1 MIPIYGTI
9 RVMIENLT
17 TVKTASKDILARA
30 MAREDINV
38 EHRADAQ
45 TAYFDTNQRTLCL
58 PVWKDMSNALYDM
71 LVGHEISHALHTPAE
86 GWADWVGT
94 GPNAQMRHMFL
105 NVTEDAR
112 IERMVKEEFPGI
124 RRDFAQAYKELLDRD
139 LFELKDKTIKD
150 LPLIDRLNLQFKL
163 GLFGYI
169 DVPFTS
175 DEQVYVD
182 RMATTKTFEEVMEL
196 AADLLIDEKQNQ
208 PEQQPEEDEEGD
220 NSSDSD
226 GDDEDGNGIGFS
238 VDQGDEEGGNG
249 AGSDDNDNDGQEED
263 SGMSMEDD
271 TDDGESADSTD
282 GEGGQDGDGP
292 SDLSYDSYSN
302 DPMTAGSTQRAFEK
316 GVEDLREDDAKRVQ
330 YVTLPTTNLD
340 NIIVTPKQ
348 IEGLWEDSNRKVIEL
363 EKERNIDDQS
373 HRNDSRRESN
383 SNLQKFLNNSRPTV
397 NHMVQ
402 QFQMKQAADADKR
415 TDIAKTGILDTT
427 TMINYRWS
435 EDIFLKNEVHA
446 DGKSHGIVMF
456 LDWSSSMHSIIKD
469 TVEQLIVLVEFC
481 KRAGI
486 PYEVYAFSSNIS
498 ELLYTETNDQY
509 GNPVRITSNQFNRDD
524 KQDCSPHDFCLYN
537 FLSSKMNNQQFK
549 TALSNL
555 YYQVSVGYNWQS
567 TVPRCLDLGCT
578 PLNEAVLCAMDI
590 IPQFQKAHGVQ
601 VVNATF
607 LTDGEGHGMLGRGG
621 YYAGDC
627 IVRDKKSKRTYKVNG
642 NGRFAETDT
651 LLRML
656 KDKTGCTTIGI
667 RLHDSH
673 QLKSLR
679 YSFWNNWN
687 DENVNK
693 DFEVACRSY
702 KKDKFCTTDSDG
714 YDEMFIVQGN
724 LKVEFDGLDG
734 LEDDASMTR
743 IKNAFIK
750 GNSSKKSSRVV
761 AGRIIDIFCETH

>member
-1 MIPIYGTI
+1 MNKTLP
-9 RVMIENLT
+9 
-17 TVKTASKDILARA
+17 TVKIASKDILARA

-45 TAYFDTNQRTLCL
+45 TAYFDTKNRTLCL

-71 LVGHEISHALHTPAE
+71 LVGHEISHGLHTPAE
-86 GWADWVGT
+86 GWQQWVGV
-94 GPNAQMRHMFL
+94 GPGAEMRHTFL
-105 NVTEDAR
+105 NVVEDAR

-163 GLFGYI
+163 GLFGYV

-182 RMATTKTFEEVMEL
+182 RMATTKTFEDVMEL
-196 AADLLIDEKQNQ
+196 AADLIEDEKQNQ
-208 PEQQPEEDEEGD
+208 PEQPEDSTEDSTEECSGDEDGTGVPSPNEDGGEEGD
-220 NSSDSD
+220 DAASGFGRADAD
-226 GDDEDGNGIGFS
+226 ADD
-238 VDQGDEEGGNG
+238 DQ
-249 AGSDDNDNDGQEED
+249 D
-263 SGMSMEDD
+263 SGMSMTDD
-271 TDDGESADSTD
+271 TDDGESADS
-282 GEGGQDGDGP
+282 QQSDGDTAGDIGN
-292 SDLSYDSYSN
+292 SDLSYDSYTN
-302 DPMTAGSTQRAFEK
+302 DQEVAGGTQRAFEK
-316 GVEDLREDDAKRVQ
+316 GIDNLRDEESKSPR
-330 YVTLPTTNLD
+330 YVTLPTPDLEK
-340 NIIVTPKQ
+340 IIVTPKQ
-348 IEGLWEDSNRKVIEL
+348 IEKLWDDAEVEL
-363 EKERNIDDQS
+363 GVQS
-373 HRNDSRRESN
+373 SHYQTVRSESN
-383 SNLQKFLNNSRPTV
+383 QSLQKFISDSRGTV

-402 QFQMKQAADADKR
+402 QFQMKQAADSDKR
-415 TDIAKTGILDTT
+415 TDVAKTGILDTT

-435 EDIFLKNEVHA
+435 EDIFLKNEIHA

-456 LDWSSSMHSIIKD
+456 LDWSSSMRGIIKD
-469 TVEQLIVLVEFC
+469 TVEQLIILVEFC

-486 PYEVYAFSSNIS
+486 PYEVYAFSSHVCPVLCTTDEDGHEVYPKQFIK
-498 ELLYTETNDQY
+498 EGNDCDAH
-509 GNPVRITSNQFNRDD
+509 NFT
-524 KQDCSPHDFCLYN
+524 LYN
-537 FLSSKMNNQQFK
+537 FLSSKMNPQQFK

-555 YYQVSVGYNWQS
+555 YCKVREDSMYYG
-567 TVPRCLDLGCT
+567 PRCLSLGCT
-578 PLNEAVLCAMDI
+578 PLNEAVLCAMNI
-590 IPQFQKAHGVQ
+590 VPQFQKDHGVQ
-601 VVNATF
+601 IVNTTF
-607 LTDGEGHGMLGRGG
+607 LTDGEGHGMLGYESGG
-621 YYAGDC
+621 
-627 IVRDKKSKRTYKVNG
+627 IVIRDKKTKRTYKLG
-642 NGRFAETDT
+642 NTRRGKETDA

-673 QLKSLR
+673 QLKHLR
-679 YSFWNNWN
+679 YTFWGEFTEATNKSF
-687 DENVNK
+687 EN
-693 DFEVACRSY
+693 ACRSY
-702 KKDKFCTTDSDG
+702 KQNKFCTIEGSG

>member
-1 MIPIYGTI
+1 
-9 RVMIENLT
+9 MIENLT

-94 GPNAQMRHMFL
+94 GPDAQMRHMFL

-112 IERMVKEEFPGI
+112 IERMIKEEFPGI

-163 GLFGYI
+163 GLFSYI

-196 AADLLIDEKQNQ
+196 ATDLLIDEKQNQ

-226 GDDEDGNGIGFS
+226 GDEDGNGIGFS
-238 VDQGDEEGGNG
+238 VDQGDEEGSNG
-249 AGSDDNDNDGQEED
+249 AGSDDGQEED

-282 GEGGQDGDGP
+282 GEGGQDDDGP

-316 GVEDLREDDAKRVQ
+316 GVEDLRDSNANQQQ

-348 IEGLWEDSNRKVIEL
+348 IESLWEDSENAMS
-363 EKERNIDDQS
+363 ERRRRLPDDA
-373 HRNDSRRESN
+373 RRESN

-456 LDWSSSMHSIIKD
+456 LDWSSSMNCILKD
-469 TVEQLIVLVEFC
+469 TVEQLIILVEFC

-486 PYEVYAFSSNIS
+486 PYEVYAFSSNIPD
-498 ELLYTETNDQY
+498 LLYTENKDSN
-509 GNPVRITSNQFNRDD
+509 GNVVGRHIISNQFNRDD
-524 KQDCSPHDFCLYN
+524 KQDCQPHDFCLYN

-555 YYQVSVGYNWQS
+555 YYHVSVGYDWRS
-567 TVPRCLDLGCT
+567 AVPRSLALGCT

-590 IPQFQKAHGVQ
+590 IPQFQQEHGVQ
-601 VVNATF
+601 IVNATF
-607 LTDGEGHGMLGRGG
+607 LTDGAGHGMLGCGG

-642 NGRFAETDT
+642 NISFAETDT

-656 KDKTGCTTIGI
+656 KDKTGCNTIGI

-673 QLKSLR
+673 QLKRLR
-679 YSFWNNWN
+679 YSFWNEWDN
-687 DENVNK
+687 ETNK
-693 DFEVACRSY
+693 KFEIACRSY
-702 KKDKFCTTDSDG
+702 KKNKFCTAESDG
-714 YDEMFIVQGN
+714 YDELFVMQGN
-724 LKVEFDGLDG
+724 LKVEFDALDG
-734 LEDDASMTR
+734 LDEDASMTR